1 MSDVKFG
8 ISVVA
13 DSPDIADLESLGF
26 DSMWVGSHLS
36 EPSGEYDGMVQLAR
50 LTAMTHRL
58 EIGVSAIAL
67 PLYQPAV
74 IAKQLLDLDVLSG
87 GRVRLGIG
95 IGGEHPEEFRAVN
108 VPISER
114 GARTNEA
121 LELIRKFWP
130 GDEVTHHGRFYDV
143 DNVRLLTR
151 QPPVH
156 RNGPPIIVAGRKS
169 AAMRRAV
176 AFGDGWFPYL
186 YSPERYQ
193 RSVEEIRRYADEA
206 GRDLAGFEWCVLL
219 FTRLGTDAD
228 EARQM
233 LASQLG
239 QGFQSGQDFGP
250 LIDRVAVAGTL
261 TDVIEKVQKFIDA
274 GARHIHFSFH
284 GDRRLEQAEQLV
296 EEVLPRVGVR

>member
-1 MSDVKFG
+1 
-8 ISVVA
+8 
-13 DSPDIADLESLGF
+13 
-26 DSMWVGSHLS
+26 
-36 EPSGEYDGMVQLAR
+36 MVQLGR

-114 GARTNEA
+114 GARTNES

-130 GDEVTHHGRFYDV
+130 GDEVTHHGRFYNV

-156 RNGPPIIVAGRKS
+156 RSPPIIVAGRKS

-206 GRDLAGFEWCVLL
+206 GRDLAGFDWCVLL
-219 FTRLGTDAD
+219 FIRIGTDAG

-261 TDVIEKVQKFIDA
+261 KDVIEKIQKFIDA

-284 GDRRLEQAEQLV
+284 GDRRLEQAEQLI